1 MPPVKSVSAAADKW
15 NRRASV
21 AGPDYE
27 QGVKAPRV
35 PQADAAIAA
44 NDSWKQ
50 GVNAAVG
57 RDAFVKGVR
66 SAGNEKWTR
75 GSIEK
80 GIPRYPQGVS
90 VSQPAYQAAVS
101 PFLDVIQ
108 RTTLPPRKP
117 TGDPGNIERVRT
129 MATALRNA
137 KTGAR

>member
-27 QGVKAPRV
+27 AGIRAPRV
-35 PQADAAIAA
+35 NQNEAAIAA
-44 NDSWKQ
+44 DASYKA
-50 GVNAAVG
+50 GVTAAIA
-57 RDAFVKGVR
+57 RDGFVKGLR
-66 SAGNEKWTR
+66 AAGNEKWVR
-75 GSIEK
+75 GAVEK

-90 VSQPAYQAAVS
+90 VSQPVYQAAVS

-117 TGDPGNIERVRT
+117 TGDPGNIERVRA

-137 KTGAR
+137 KTGGR

>member
-1 MPPVKSVSAAADKW
+1 MPPVKSVSQAADKW

-27 QGVKAPRV
+27 AGIRAPRV
-35 PQADAAIAA
+35 SQAEAAAAA
-44 NDSWKQ
+44 NDSWKA
-50 GVNAAVG
+50 GINAAVG

-66 SAGNEKWTR
+66 AAGNEKWVR
-75 GSIEK
+75 GATEK

-90 VSQPAYQAAVS
+90 VSQPVYQAAVS

-108 RTTLPPRKP
+108 RTQLPPRKP
-117 TGDPGNIERVRT
+117 TGDPGNIERVRA

-137 KTGAR
+137 RTGTR